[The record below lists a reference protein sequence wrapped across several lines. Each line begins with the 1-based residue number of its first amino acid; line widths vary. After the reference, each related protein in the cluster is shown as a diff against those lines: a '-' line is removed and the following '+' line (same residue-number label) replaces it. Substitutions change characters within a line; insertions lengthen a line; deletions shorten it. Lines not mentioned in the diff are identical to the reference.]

1 MKKLFKRIFAII
13 CCIAIVFTGI
23 SVENLKKNEVQ
34 AADATPKSTISLET
48 GEFGFKRKSAGGA
61 GHVNITY
68 SGVAS
73 NYGTNGQNFMDKAF
87 SDKYITYGGGMTY
100 EDLVEGIVSFYVA
113 TSNILQLNWEDRTTT
128 FQPGWSFTIAKG
140 ALLPYNGLS
149 GDCMALDRE
158 YTFIFKEGNSDNDNV
173 IEIKGYYTTTFSLG
187 SLTLWGN
194 GKGNATSQFYFGDN
208 NVANFRTIYQE
219 IQTDQ
224 SYAEYIKFTNYAY
237 SELTNKGIVVKYI
250 LDGGAKCFQIANWGS
265 LRQDMKQGDR
275 ITFKKGLPIYYVGT
289 NNQNYKATLDATY
302 VYECQGSNPD
312 NTQTFLGTKL
322 NDATEYG
329 LVTKSDDYTTGAQ
342 SSANPEQYM
351 NVDFDA
357 NSVGKITHNVSVS
370 VLDDV
375 SASEYIQVAGYT
387 LQEAKDMGIAM
398 RFIPNANTL
407 QIGFGAKA
415 VENLEVRDLIYL
427 KKGMTVIYNVGGTL
441 CGATLDADYCLE
453 ITGNNGTNLSVRV
466 RLADSFSLIAGTI
479 GQSGPEAGYKYYGVA
494 IQPDEFENATA
505 RGEGTFDDAI
515 IEKYLYF
522 SKHDADDFSADGSWL
537 KWYKYLPTVFQGIRL
552 YSNVSFAD
560 GEIMFLKAGLP
571 IAYTTPSGKLAETR
585 LDKNYGFVYSASAR
599 TFTYICVVM
608 FRDQGQVCAIREY
621 LLTDTKP
628 ALPYAPD
635 MDGYD
640 DSWEEFKLVNGVVYV
655 DAIHTPKQI
664 HPVVKLT
671 GMEVE
676 TSDDVKEDVAGD
688 GQTSPITG
696 DGANAVGYMAAFVAA
711 MWLAVLTMKKCKNG
725 NEE

>member
-1 MKKLFKRIFAII
+1 
-13 CCIAIVFTGI
+13 
-23 SVENLKKNEVQ
+23 
-34 AADATPKSTISLET
+34 
-48 GEFGFKRKSAGGA
+48 
-61 GHVNITY
+61 
-68 SGVAS
+68 
-73 NYGTNGQNFMDKAF
+73 
-87 SDKYITYGGGMTY
+87 
-100 EDLVEGIVSFYVA
+100 
-113 TSNILQLNWEDRTTT
+113 
-128 FQPGWSFTIAKG
+128 
-140 ALLPYNGLS
+140 
-149 GDCMALDRE
+149 
-158 YTFIFKEGNSDNDNV
+158 
-173 IEIKGYYTTTFSLG
+173 
-187 SLTLWGN
+187 
-194 GKGNATSQFYFGDN
+194 
-208 NVANFRTIYQE
+208 
-219 IQTDQ
+219 
-224 SYAEYIKFTNYAY
+224 
-237 SELTNKGIVVKYI
+237 
-250 LDGGAKCFQIANWGS
+250 
-265 LRQDMKQGDR
+265 
-275 ITFKKGLPIYYVGT
+275 
-289 NNQNYKATLDATY
+289 
-302 VYECQGSNPD
+302 
-312 NTQTFLGTKL
+312 
-322 NDATEYG
+322 
-329 LVTKSDDYTTGAQ
+329 
-342 SSANPEQYM
+342 
-351 NVDFDA
+351 
-357 NSVGKITHNVSVS
+357 
-370 VLDDV
+370 
-375 SASEYIQVAGYT
+375 
-387 LQEAKDMGIAM
+387 
-398 RFIPNANTL
+398 
-407 QIGFGAKA
+407 
-415 VENLEVRDLIYL
+415 
-427 KKGMTVIYNVGGTL
+427 L